1 VKAAASSRSTG
12 AETRLTKAVVNRP
25 DGYTIMLPG
34 TWAAIPMTTPEAV
47 RKRVTNVIKQQ
58 MPAGDRLA
66 RMRRDARDELLNGAT
81 DALSRGA
88 TMFAI
93 ALELLPGLPF
103 GASIL
108 SFNLGWPPPVTP
120 GDDGV
125 EGRLSRAFPGST
137 LVEHHDGV
145 LARRGGMETE
155 HAFDTTLRALNLQYW
170 LVRGDLDPVVF
181 MVSVPACPDE
191 ELMTLFFDSVI
202 DSVHWSATAA

>member
-1 VKAAASSRSTG
+1 VRATSTTPKTG
-12 AETRLTKAVVNRP
+12 ADTRLTKAVVNRP

-47 RKRVTNVIKQQ
+47 RKRVTDIIKKQ

-66 RMRRDARDELLNGAT
+66 RMRRDARDELLNGAIE
-81 DALSRGA
+81 ALTRGA

-108 SFNLGWPPPVTP
+108 SFNLGWPPQIAP

-125 EGRLSRAFPGST
+125 EGRLARAFPGST
-137 LVEHHDGV
+137 PVEHHDGV

-155 HAFDTTLRALNLQYW
+155 QAFDTSLSALNLQYW

-191 ELMTLFFDSVI
+191 ELLTLFFDSVV
-202 DSVHWSATAA
+202 DSVHWN